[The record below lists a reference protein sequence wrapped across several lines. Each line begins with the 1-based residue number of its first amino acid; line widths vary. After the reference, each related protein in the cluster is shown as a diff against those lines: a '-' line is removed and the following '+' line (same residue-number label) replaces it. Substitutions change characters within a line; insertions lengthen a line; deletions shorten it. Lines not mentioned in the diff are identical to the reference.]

1 MTALSSPGQVQARLD
16 EIEQDLATRQNELE
30 VAALSHFRAKR
41 EKEKAR
47 AEELLRAEGTVAV
60 RTAKAEVATAH
71 IGVEDEARWEGL
83 KAVVRVLDTRAA
95 IGMSLLRSH
104 GRAGG

>member
-1 MTALSSPGQVQARLD
+1 
-16 EIEQDLATRQNELE
+16 
-30 VAALSHFRAKR
+30 
-41 EKEKAR
+41 
-47 AEELLRAEGTVAV
+47 V